1 MIGEAKRSHFSIPE
15 ALKSGCVNNG
25 PLNNTT
31 FYDVSIPI
39 QCLTKPDL
47 RTDAG
52 CFLIHAALAALP
64 EDGDVMHDLPT
75 QIEEQREPEP
85 GQAPDV
91 GPDHA
96 RREGETPDIR
106 PTQAFGGFSQR
117 IPGFGPESED
127 DDGEGFGDSS
137 GRGPGFGFGDSDDE
151 SGLGEEF
158 EDSDDEFGLG
168 EDSSRREPDTGP
180 ENQDDE
186 YELGDVAVPNLLANQ
201 SDLSALRDRVG
212 GGLLPNATPDLPQP
226 SAQPYLS
233 IRGRTAA
240 DTPLDEWAT
249 DGGLLSLTFPSLY
262 PY

>member
-1 MIGEAKRSHFSIPE
+1 
-15 ALKSGCVNNG
+15 
-25 PLNNTT
+25 
-31 FYDVSIPI
+31 
-39 QCLTKPDL
+39 
-47 RTDAG
+47 
-52 CFLIHAALAALP
+52 
-64 EDGDVMHDLPT
+64 MHDLPT

>member
-1 MIGEAKRSHFSIPE
+1 
-15 ALKSGCVNNG
+15 
-25 PLNNTT
+25 
-31 FYDVSIPI
+31 
-39 QCLTKPDL
+39 
-47 RTDAG
+47 
-52 CFLIHAALAALP
+52 
-64 EDGDVMHDLPT
+64 MHDLPT

-85 GQAPDV
+85 GQAPHV

-117 IPGFGPESED
+117 VPSFGPESED
-127 DDGEGFGDSS
+127 DDGEE
-137 GRGPGFGFGDSDDE
+137 FGDSDDE
-151 SGLGEEF
+151 Y
-158 EDSDDEFGLG
+158 GLG
-168 EDSSRREPDTGP
+168 EDSSQRGPDTGP
-180 ENQDDE
+180 DNQDDE

-201 SDLSALRDRVG
+201 SDLSSLRDRVG

-226 SAQPYLS
+226 SVRPYLL

-262 PY
+262 PYGNPSKCSSLA

>member
-1 MIGEAKRSHFSIPE
+1 MSI
-15 ALKSGCVNNG
+15 NNDDTSVVRCQQRAFEQHNILRR
-25 PLNNTT
+25 LNT
-31 FYDVSIPI
+31 Y
-39 QCLTKPDL
+39 
-47 RTDAG
+47 
-52 CFLIHAALAALP
+52 
-64 EDGDVMHDLPT
+64 
-75 QIEEQREPEP
+75 
-85 GQAPDV
+85 
-91 GPDHA
+91 
-96 RREGETPDIR
+96 
-106 PTQAFGGFSQR
+106 
-117 IPGFGPESED
+117 
-127 DDGEGFGDSS
+127 
-137 GRGPGFGFGDSDDE
+137 DSDDE

-180 ENQDDE
+180 ENQDD
-186 YELGDVAVPNLLANQ
+186 D
-201 SDLSALRDRVG
+201 DLSALRDRVG